1 MIYQLHIVACHYFHI
16 NLAFSP
22 VNRRLMSAFK
32 AAGLQLLCAKISDRA
47 SLVLCGN
54 KTDRFLPSLV
64 VIVVLLFLSTSSSS
78 SSSRQLP
85 LVVSLARCFHVHKL
99 Y

>member
-64 VIVVLLFLSTSSSS
+64 VIVVLLFLSTSSSPPPP
-78 SSSRQLP
+78 LP
-85 LVVSLARCFHVHKL
+85 LLHLLVFSSTLLAASLL
-99 Y
+99 